1 MKPSHMRVLRMLKRH
16 FNRNAYLL
24 ILVIKG
30 DFMSVYSFTKEFK
43 ISKSE
48 TVERL
53 EKAIKDIKPLE
64 MNSRDAVNRM
74 RERENKLL
82 ELLRIK

>member
-1 MKPSHMRVLRMLKRH
+1 
-16 FNRNAYLL
+16 
-24 ILVIKG
+24 
-30 DFMSVYSFTKEFK
+30 MSVDSFTKEFK